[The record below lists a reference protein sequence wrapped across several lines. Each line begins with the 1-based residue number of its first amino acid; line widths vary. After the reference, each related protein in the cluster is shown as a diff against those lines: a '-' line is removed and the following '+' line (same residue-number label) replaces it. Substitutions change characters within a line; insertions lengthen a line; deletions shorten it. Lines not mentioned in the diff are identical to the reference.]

1 MLPDESGLA
10 GEDVLSPAQLALA
23 VGGQSPPR
31 ISELAQRVEAAG
43 VSRLLISEQAGGPD
57 AFSLTAFLL
66 GHTKRIAVGPGLV
79 SALDRH
85 PLVLAR
91 QAATCDRLAPGRTL
105 LGLGRS
111 SRHYI
116 EDVLNLPYRPATK
129 RMEEAVSLVA
139 ELLSG
144 REVSFQGEFLSLDH
158 SRLDPG
164 PASPI
169 PLLLGA
175 SGDQTLRM
183 AGRLADAALLNG
195 GASCAYVGW
204 ARSAV
209 TLGSAQSARAPGAV
223 QIGAWCLMAVEADG
237 RWTPGLDRLRRQ
249 LAEILLEPD
258 SGHSLVLH
266 SGLGEDETGR
276 LLRARS
282 GGENAIVQLLEDWD
296 ILRRLAVVGSRKE
309 CWRRLEEYLLAGADY
324 IVLQPAAM
332 GTLLSL

>member
-1 MLPDESGLA
+1 
-10 GEDVLSPAQLALA
+10 VLSPSQLALA
-23 VGGQSPPR
+23 VGGQAPPR
-31 ISELAQRVEAAG
+31 ILELAQKVEAAG

-66 GHTKRIAVGPGLV
+66 GQTRRIAIGPGLV

-116 EDVLNLPYRPATK
+116 EDVLHLPYRPATK

-144 REVSFQGEFLSLDH
+144 REVLFQGEFLSLDH
-158 SRLDPG
+158 SGLNPG

-175 SGDQTLRM
+175 SGEQTLRM
-183 AGRLADAALLNG
+183 AGRLADSALLNG
-195 GASCAYVGW
+195 GASCAYVSW

-209 TLGSAQSARAPGAV
+209 TVGSAAAGRPPGAA
-223 QIGAWCLMAVEADG
+223 QIGAWCLLAVEAEG
-237 RWTPGLDRLRRQ
+237 GWTPGLERLRRQ
-249 LAEILLEPD
+249 LAGILLEPD
-258 SGHSLVLH
+258 SGRSLIAH
-266 SGLGEDETGR
+266 SGLGEDDTGR
-276 LLRARS
+276 LLQARS
-282 GGENAIVQLLEDWD
+282 QGENALAQLLEDWD
-296 ILRRLAVVGSRKE
+296 ILRRLAVVGSQEE

-324 IVLQPAAM
+324 IILQPAAM
-332 GTLLSL
+332 GALLSL